1 MEIPSKKPEHVEY
14 SSSVEGIDSFAEGDM
29 EDGEENLAEEL
40 RPSEETIRIGEN
52 LLTKEI
58 KERIVKFYAKVFDEK
73 LTKEEKEGVPARASA
88 RAKALCVKKFFKEN
102 PRERNRI
109 ESFPDEVKEE
119 YYRII
124 DFSEIKGGLGDD
136 DMGLETPFLLYDY
149 LRGKYNE
156 INRELSRVTNEE
168 RRAEKEAEKESIF
181 NALKDLTSKLSEK
194 NIEESTLR
202 RMGENR
208 EDYIEDRLLRPDNIE
223 TAKQKIRREAM
234 EREWSS
240 LVETERNNYV
250 NFDDFCNRRVE
261 EVRGKLGSLGS
272 GLSEENVY
280 SILRR
285 HRLEDIN
292 VDRGFF
298 GSVKGVR
305 LGSRKILAKD
315 FNDFISRETTIFNG
329 TAKEKAGEMLG
340 AGWDEKEREE
350 QEKIIRKAFKRMTP
364 EDIRNTCNKIR
375 EEKMKKFWKG
385 VAGELN
391 RKESMEEHE
400 EEDGVDVPDFMNSF
414 FYKKYTGN
422 LEKDADKMLSV
433 LKNKGVIDNDFLDV
447 EDFLEIMKREN
458 PKVFRERE
466 YSKRY
471 KNKKWMQ
478 SLAFSVLETA
488 IKERAS
494 FNETIEVITEI
505 ADTLDVDEK
514 ETIMELL
521 NFYENEKRH
530 KWYRSIKAIWSL
542 EELRKSDKIEG
553 NIISDK
559 KHFFN
564 IFKKETIIEKGGAL
578 SKESNFNDFLGE
590 MVLTGIIDENYK
602 DVLKDEKSFLLF
614 SVDLMGLIE
623 KKQS

>member
-250 NFDDFCNRRVE
+250 NFDDFCNRRAE

-514 ETIMELL
+514 ETLMELL

-614 SVDLMGLIE
+614 SVELIGLIE